1 MRSERVWTGVAA
13 LFAVA
18 LATACAS
25 TQERVTVYSPGG
37 AVSDATVRQG
47 DRVLT
52 ELRRIFD
59 TTVIIG
65 EGIFD
70 HKNEGLARQSA
81 LSLAQADL
89 AQKVQSEVRGNTVV
103 MNNQD
108 VRSVVETSVNAVIRN
123 YDIDSAGFEPN
134 STRYR
139 VRISIKGEQ
148 LVKEIERRRASR
160 F

>member
-1 MRSERVWTGVAA
+1 MRSGFRIRVVCAV
-13 LFAVA
+13 VA
-18 LATACAS
+18 LVTIVGCAS
-25 TQERVTVYSPGG
+25 TKEKVTVYSPGG
-37 AVSDATVRQG
+37 EVSDMTMRDG
-47 DRVLT
+47 DRVVS
-52 ELRRIFD
+52 ELRRIFEA
-59 TTVIIG
+59 TVIRG

-89 AQKVQSEVRGNTVV
+89 AQRVQSEVRGNTVV

-108 VRSVVETSVNAVIRN
+108 VRSVVETSVNAILRN
-123 YDIDSAGFEPN
+123 YDIDTAGFEPN

-139 VRISIKGEQ
+139 VRISIRGEQ
-148 LVKEIERRRASR
+148 LVKEIERQRASR